1 MIENGY
7 IHEERGVK
15 LVFVVPETAPE
26 TVYCRAE
33 IGSTEGLDLDGVTR
47 EMLSANLFWRGANGA
62 TLGLHED
69 VAYLTDRR
77 ERAYFGPNDEELA
90 EYEQQMVLTVLSWRE
105 RLENHRLS
113 EEVR

>member
-1 MIENGY
+1 MIESGY
-7 IHEERGVK
+7 VHEERGVK
-15 LVFVVPETAPE
+15 LVFVIPETASE

-33 IGSTEGLDLDGVTR
+33 IGSTKGLDLDGLTR
-47 EMLSANLFWRGANGA
+47 EMLAANLFWRGANGA
-62 TLGLHED
+62 TLGLRED

-77 ERAYFGPNDEELA
+77 ERAYFGPDDEGLA
-90 EYEQQMVLTVLSWRE
+90 AYEEQMVLAVLSWRE